1 MSHPCNRF
9 SCPEYNQGECFGGGC
24 STNPIPKEDLEKCEE
39 VEEKIVDKDEDD
51 EFETEESD

>member
-24 STNPIPKEDLEKCEE
+24 STNPMPKKELEKCGELEE
-39 VEEKIVDKDEDD
+39 EIVNEDD
-51 EFETEESD
+51 EFETEERN